1 MAMHKREEQKA
12 IALMY
17 DPSLPAPL
25 VLAKARGRC
34 ARRMA
39 DLAEQAGVPVVADPE
54 LAEGLIPLDVGAL
67 VPFEYWE
74 LVAKVFVFIRK
85 VEHEKEVCS

>member
-1 MAMHKREEQKA
+1 MRKGGGKKA

-25 VLAKARGRC
+25 VLAKARGRS
-34 ARRMA
+34 AQRMA
-39 DLAEQAGVPVVADPE
+39 VLAEQAGVPVVSDE
-54 LAEGLIPLDVGAL
+54 GLAEGLIPLDVGAL

-74 LVAKVFVFIRK
+74 LVARVFVFIRK
-85 VEHEKEVCS
+85 VDHEKEVRR

>member
-1 MAMHKREEQKA
+1 MHKGGDRKA

-25 VLAKARGRC
+25 VLAKARGHS
-34 ARRMA
+34 AERMA
-39 DLAEQAGVPVVADPE
+39 ELAKAAGVPVVADTG
-54 LAEGLIPLDVGAL
+54 LADGLIPLDVGAL

-74 LVAKVFVFIRK
+74 LVARVFVFIRK
-85 VEHEKEVCS
+85 VDHEEEVRR

>member
-1 MAMHKREEQKA
+1 MAMRKDGDKKA

-25 VLAKARGRC
+25 VLARARGRG
-34 ARRMA
+34 AERMTS
-39 DLAEQAGVPVVADPE
+39 LAEKTGVPVVTDE
-54 LAEGLIPLDVGAL
+54 GLAEGLIPLDVGSL

-85 VEHEKEVCS
+85 VAHEKEVRY

>member
-1 MAMHKREEQKA
+1 MRKGRGRKA

-25 VLAKARGRC
+25 VLAKAGGRG
-34 ARRMA
+34 AERMIA
-39 DLAEQAGVPVVADPE
+39 LAGQAGVPVVSDE
-54 LAEGLIPLDVGAL
+54 GLAEGLIPLDVGAL

-74 LVAKVFVFIRK
+74 LVAKVFIFIRK
-85 VEHEKEVCS
+85 VDHEKEVRS

>member
-1 MAMHKREEQKA
+1 MHKSSGKKA

-17 DPSLPAPL
+17 DASLPAPL
-25 VLAKARGRC
+25 VLAKASGRG
-34 ARRMA
+34 AERMA
-39 DLAEQAGVPVVADPE
+39 CIAGQSGVPVVADE
-54 LAEGLIPLDVGAL
+54 GLANGLIPLDVGTL

-85 VEHEKEVCS
+85 VEHEKEVRR

>member
-1 MAMHKREEQKA
+1 MRKGVGKKA

-25 VLAKARGRC
+25 ILASASGHS
-34 ARRMA
+34 AERMA
-39 DLAEQAGVPVVADPE
+39 VLAEQAGVPVVADE
-54 LAEGLIPLDVGAL
+54 GLAEGLIPLDVGAL

-74 LVAKVFVFIRK
+74 LVARVFVFIRK
-85 VEHEKEVCS
+85 VDHEKEVRR

>member
-1 MAMHKREEQKA
+1 MPKGRGQKA

-25 VLAKARGRC
+25 VLAKARGHN
-34 ARRMA
+34 A
-39 DLAEQAGVPVVADPE
+39 DLMTGLAERAGVPVVADE
-54 LAEGLIPLDVGAL
+54 GLADGLIPLEAGSL

-74 LVAKVFVFIRK
+74 LVARVFVFIRK
-85 VEHEKEVCS
+85 VDHEKEVRC

>member
-1 MAMHKREEQKA
+1 MHKGGKQKA

-25 VLAKARGRC
+25 VLAKARGRG
-34 ARRMA
+34 AERMA
-39 DLAEQAGVPVVADPE
+39 DLAKQAGVPVVADE
-54 LAEGLIPLDVGAL
+54 GLAEGLIPLDVGAL
-67 VPFEYWE
+67 VPVEYWE

-85 VEHEKEVCS
+85 VEHEKEVRC